1 MKTLCF
7 IIALLSSPAVF
18 AVGEILKL
26 NTAGTQYCSGFK
38 PQRFGAGN
46 DVDLWVRIDS
56 AFQATV
62 YGDAGLTDPI
72 ATLDLDCTVIS
83 PTKAACSI
91 FSGDSS
97 DHFAAVGTLKF
108 DQFGLVKNINGT
120 LVRRGILNSC
130 FAKATVTGRRIN

>member
-1 MKTLCF
+1 MKALWF
-7 IIALLSSPAVF
+7 IVALFCSPAVF
-18 AVGEILKL
+18 AAGEILKL
-26 NTAGTQYCSGFK
+26 NTAGTQYCSGFA
-38 PQRFGAGN
+38 PQKFGAGN
-46 DVDLWVRIDS
+46 DIDLWVRIDS
-56 AFQATV
+56 VFQATV

-108 DQFGLVKNINGT
+108 DRFGLVKNINAT

-130 FAKATVTGRRIN
+130 FSKATVTGRRIN